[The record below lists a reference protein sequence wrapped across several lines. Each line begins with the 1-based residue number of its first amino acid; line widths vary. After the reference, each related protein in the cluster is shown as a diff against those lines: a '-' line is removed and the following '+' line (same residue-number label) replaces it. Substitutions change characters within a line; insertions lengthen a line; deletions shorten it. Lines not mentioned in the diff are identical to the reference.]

1 MEKTLELIKFDLQ
14 FGNLIVGIDEAGRG
28 PLAGPVV
35 AAAVI
40 MPLDKPIKGIND
52 SKKLTKK
59 QRAILFKEI
68 IRNAITVKATVIS
81 NKIIDEINILR
92 ASLLA
97 MEKSLKK
104 ITLNYDKVLID
115 GNKSFENNP
124 SIQTIIKG
132 DAKSYNIACASI
144 VAKVV
149 RDKIMQHYSKKF
161 PAYQWDKNKV
171 YPTKMHRELIKQYGI
186 SNLHRISFLNN
197 ILQGELFDEIPE

>member
-161 PAYQWDKNKV
+161 PAYQWDKNKG

>member
-1 MEKTLELIKFDLQ
+1 
-14 FGNLIVGIDEAGRG
+14 
-28 PLAGPVV
+28 
-35 AAAVI
+35 
-40 MPLDKPIKGIND
+40 
-52 SKKLTKK
+52 
-59 QRAILFKEI
+59 
-68 IRNAITVKATVIS
+68 
-81 NKIIDEINILR
+81 
-92 ASLLA
+92 

-161 PAYQWDKNKV
+161 PAYQWDKNKG